1 MWILIKP
8 ISSQFVPLPP
18 EKLLPHTLQASHMQK
33 RSQAYQYVCPSALN
47 VQNAQSQSKMHGH
60 AHTHNITGMM
70 LLHSVIFH
78 TVFPP

>member
-33 RSQAYQYVCPSALN
+33 RSQAYQLN